1 MNSAIRIWHI
11 KNLSNDRDI
20 LNLGA
25 DQSIAITQYTD
36 STITIELYD
45 AFLAHGLLVSLVGEM
60 KIGEEKHH
68 FEAVAKLTG
77 SEVVTDSL
85 VQFEFQL
92 KQLQTNLWHSFLESK
107 KTAQDHVDN
116 LLRKMKG
123 NG

>member
-25 DQSIAITQYTD
+25 GKSIEITQYTD

-45 AFLAHGLLVSLVGEM
+45 AFLAQGLLVSLVGEM
-60 KIGEEKHH
+60 RIGEEKHH

-107 KTAQDHVDN
+107 KAAQDHVDN